1 MIVNPQLFN
10 YRLIISSLLVV
21 LTVLGIYSFNKYKS
35 IESYE
40 EFLKQEKVLI
50 ETELSGLLS
59 SYDELSQDYNLMAS
73 QLDEAKLETKNA
85 LDSLRLL
92 KGDLFIVTKYKEQ
105 LIVLKS
111 KSKVLLSTIDSLNS
125 ANLELKKEKRY
136 ALNTIKSN
144 KVTINDLEDANNAL
158 HESIDNAALLKS
170 SHISV
175 QAYKL
180 KSGKKRFT
188 DRARRANTIDVCM
201 TLNENPL
208 ALKGEK
214 DIYLQIVSPQGN
226 VVSDKGE
233 MFFGKT
239 SLNYSKKEVI
249 NYTNQNLEVCMAIIK
264 DKNDQPFSKGYY
276 FINVFHENVKIASTS
291 IELK

>member
-21 LTVLGIYSFNKYKS
+21 LTVLGLYSFNKYKS

-50 ETELSGLLS
+50 ESELSGLLL
-59 SYDELSQDYNLMAS
+59 SYDEMSQDYNLMAS

-111 KSKVLLSTIDSLNS
+111 KNKVLLSTIDSLNS
-125 ANLELKKEKRY
+125 ENLELKKEKRY

-144 KVTINDLEDANNAL
+144 ELTINDLEDANNVL
-158 HESIDNAALLKS
+158 HKSIDNAAVLKS
-170 SHISV
+170 SHISA
-175 QAYKL
+175 QSYKL
-180 KSGKKRFT
+180 KSDKKRFT

-214 DIYLQIVSPQGN
+214 DIYLQIVSPEGN

-233 MFFGKT
+233 MFFGET

-249 NYTNQNLEVCMAIIK
+249 NYTNQNLEVCMAIVK